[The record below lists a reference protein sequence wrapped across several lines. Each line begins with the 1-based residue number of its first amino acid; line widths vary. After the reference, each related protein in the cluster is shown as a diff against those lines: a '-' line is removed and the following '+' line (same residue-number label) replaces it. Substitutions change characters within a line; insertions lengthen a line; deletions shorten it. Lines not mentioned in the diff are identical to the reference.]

1 MAGNGLGS
9 AAVPRGARRLTLRFE
24 RQEAFADQY
33 AQHLAKGGAFV
44 ATDESFTLREVVEVQ
59 LDLVFAS
66 QFLSL
71 AAEVVHCLTP
81 DQAPD
86 GVEPGVAVQFL
97 DPATVLRERFAPF
110 LEASEP
116 PPPPPRA
123 TRRRP
128 PEPAPDPGET
138 RVLDSLDADPPT
150 ATLDSMPLA
159 PARNWEA
166 GDDSELASLG
176 DPSEVS
182 FEGLGPAEDLTD
194 GGAELVGD
202 PVEGFETN
210 SVAETDERTFI
221 ERAVREPA
229 RLPVE
234 IRGPTGAAL
243 RGRTRNVS
251 DTGVLISVDGE
262 ELPIGREVQL
272 NLIHPRTGEHVTVP
286 GRVTRHVQGEGIVAA
301 VGVQLNPSAGGRDEV
316 DQFLGDVR
324 EIERRYKDQGIRGP
338 LQELGARSLLQMFPA
353 LAPRGTLTVMS
364 GAEEGTIAFEGS
376 QLLLAEVG
384 SVDGIKALARI
395 LSWREGYFEFR
406 AQLDATTRDRPVTSL
421 ERAVEKALSMIE
433 AEDTTIGP
441 SLSADQRFEVSHSSL
456 ENLDRP
462 LTKGEEAVVELAAAD
477 FTLRRIMDVI
487 PENDAQVRAAV
498 LSLCERG
505 VLEPIY

>member
-1 MAGNGLGS
+1 MGRDGTGS

-44 ATDESFTLREVVEVQ
+44 ATDESFVLREVVEVQ
-59 LDLVFAS
+59 LDLVFAT

-81 DQAPD
+81 EQAPE

-97 DPATVLRERFAPF
+97 DPATILREQFAPF
-110 LEASEP
+110 LEERIAAPTS
-116 PPPPPRA
+116 A
-123 TRRRP
+123 
-128 PEPAPDPGET
+128 PALQAAGLTPDPGET
-138 RVLDSLDADPPT
+138 RIFESLDADPPT

-159 PARNWEA
+159 APCWEDEGA
-166 GDDSELASLG
+166 ADFPNLS
-176 DPSEVS
+176 DPSEVA
-182 FEGLGPAEDLTD
+182 FEPLGTDEELTG
-194 GGAELVGD
+194 GGADLVGD

-210 SVAETDERTFI
+210 SVAEPDERTFI
-221 ERAVREPA
+221 ERATRESA

-234 IRGPTGAAL
+234 VRGPTGAAL

-286 GRVTRHVQGEGIVAA
+286 GQVTRHVRGEGIVAA
-301 VGVQLNPSAGGRDEV
+301 VGIQLKPNEASRDEV
-316 DQFLGDVR
+316 SEFMGDVR
-324 EIERRYKDQGIRGP
+324 EVERKYKDQGIRGP

-364 GAEEGTIAFEGS
+364 GVEEGTIAFEGS

-384 SVDGIKALARI
+384 SVEGIKALARI

-406 AQLDATTRDRPVTSL
+406 AQLDAVTRDRPRTSL
-421 ERAVEKALSMIE
+421 ERAVEKALSLIE
-433 AEDTTIGP
+433 AEDSTIGP
-441 SLSADQRFEVSHSSL
+441 SLSADQRFEVSYSCL
-456 ENLDRP
+456 ENLDSP
-462 LTKGEEAVVELAAAD
+462 LTKGEEAVVELAAAG

>member
-159 PARNWEA
+159 LARNWEA

-286 GRVTRHVQGEGIVAA
+286 GRVARHGPGEGIGQMPLVPAQDVDGEVLDGQEDLKA
-301 VGVQLNPSAGGRDEV
+301 VGLAVQAEQHQGRVEGHRVEGVGGQTQQAPVGRDRRHHRDAGGEAPHGGAKRA
-316 DQFLGDVR
+316 G
-324 EIERRYKDQGIRGP
+324 IEGHD
-338 LQELGARSLLQMFPA
+338 ARSP
-353 LAPRGTLTVMS
+353 P
-364 GAEEGTIAFEGS
+364 
-376 QLLLAEVG
+376 
-384 SVDGIKALARI
+384 
-395 LSWREGYFEFR
+395 
-406 AQLDATTRDRPVTSL
+406 DR
-421 ERAVEKALSMIE
+421 
-433 AEDTTIGP
+433 
-441 SLSADQRFEVSHSSL
+441 
-456 ENLDRP
+456 
-462 LTKGEEAVVELAAAD
+462 
-477 FTLRRIMDVI
+477 
-487 PENDAQVRAAV
+487 
-498 LSLCERG
+498 
-505 VLEPIY
+505 

>member
-1 MAGNGLGS
+1 MGGDGTGS
-9 AAVPRGARRLTLRFE
+9 ASVPRGARRLTLRFA
-24 RQEAFADQY
+24 RQEAFAEQY

-44 ATDESFTLREVVEVQ
+44 ATDESFVLREVVEVQ
-59 LDLVFAS
+59 LDLVFAA

-81 DQAPD
+81 EQAPE

-97 DPATVLRERFAPF
+97 DPATILRDRFAPY
-110 LEASEP
+110 LREDATR
-116 PPPPPRA
+116 PRA
-123 TRRRP
+123 
-128 PEPAPDPGET
+128 APVPGPRAVARDPGDT
-138 RVLDSLDADPPT
+138 RVLQALDADPPT
-150 ATLDSMPLA
+150 ATFDSMPPA
-159 PARNWEA
+159 PPPRCEPRDAA
-166 GDDSELASLG
+166 GLPDLNA
-176 DPSEVS
+176 PSEVAEAP
-182 FEGLGPAEDLTD
+182 FGPGDELTAGD
-194 GGAELVGD
+194 ADLVGD

-210 SVAETDERTFI
+210 SVAEPEERTFI
-221 ERAVREPA
+221 ERASREPA

-234 IRGPTGAAL
+234 VRGPTGAAL

-286 GRVTRHVQGEGIVAA
+286 GRVTRHVRGEGIVAA
-301 VGVQLNPSAGGRDEV
+301 VGIQLNPSAAGRDEV
-316 DQFLGDVR
+316 SDFLGDVR
-324 EIERRYKDQGIRGP
+324 EVERKYKDQGIRGP

-353 LAPRGTLTVMS
+353 LAPRGTLTVIS
-364 GAEEGTIAFEGS
+364 GVEEGTVAFEGS

-384 SVDGIKALARI
+384 SVEGIKALARI

-406 AQLDATTRDRPVTSL
+406 GQLDAVTRDRPRTSL
-421 ERAVEKALSMIE
+421 DRAVEAALSLLE
-433 AEDTTIGP
+433 SEDNTIGH
-441 SLSADQRFEVSHSSL
+441 SLSADQRFEVSHSCL
-456 ENLDRP
+456 ENLDSP

-487 PENDAQVRAAV
+487 PENDSQVRAAV